1 MSGERTHSQVTGEQL
16 MRGKTEKKTPS
27 LAKAYIAMIA
37 AVAMAVLI
45 MVASRWTPGNFG
57 RFFLFFALA
66 MVASAMKIRLPG
78 FKTTISINFV
88 FILIGLALFS
98 FGETVLIG
106 LGGALVQSLWKTQ
119 TRPKAVQV
127 LFNASCLTVCTAAAF
142 WTSRAVPAMLG
153 LSSMA
158 ATMVLGACVYVVM
171 NTGLV
176 SLVISL
182 AEGHSITELW
192 SSCYEWTFPYFLVGA
207 AIAGLAGAAGH
218 GTNWGVTLLVV
229 PVMYFVHVYY
239 RMHIVR
245 AVLANIS
252 SDSQENGAVLAG
264 ASQGR

>member
-1 MSGERTHSQVTGEQL
+1 MMPG
-16 MRGKTEKKTPS
+16 P
-27 LAKAYIAMIA
+27 AKIYIALIA
-37 AVAMAVLI
+37 SVATAALTVAVY
-45 MVASRWTPGNFG
+45 RWNPENFG
-57 RFFLFFALA
+57 HFALFFALA

-88 FILIGLALFS
+88 FILIGIALFS
-98 FGETVLIG
+98 FGETVLIA
-106 LGGALVQSLWKTQ
+106 LGGALIQSLWKTQ
-119 TRPKAVQV
+119 SRPKLVQV
-127 LFNASCLTVCTAAAF
+127 LFNAACLTVCTAAAF
-142 WTSRAVPAMLG
+142 WTSRAAPATLG
-153 LSSMA
+153 LSSIA
-158 ATMVLGACVYVVM
+158 VTMVVGACAYVLL

-176 SLVISL
+176 SLVITL
-182 AEGHSITELW
+182 AEQRSLRETW

-207 AIAGLAGAAGH
+207 AIAGLASAAGH

-229 PVMYFVHVYY
+229 PVMYFVYVYY

>member
-1 MSGERTHSQVTGEQL
+1 MEEMMPG
-16 MRGKTEKKTPS
+16 P
-27 LAKAYIAMIA
+27 AKIYIALIA
-37 AVAMAVLI
+37 SVATAALTVAVY
-45 MVASRWTPGNFG
+45 RWNPENFG
-57 RFFLFFALA
+57 HFVLFFALA

-88 FILIGLALFS
+88 FILIGIALFS

-119 TRPKAVQV
+119 SRPRLVQV
-127 LFNASCLTVCTAAAF
+127 LFNAACLTVCAAAAF
-142 WTSRAVPAMLG
+142 WTSRAVPAKLG
-153 LSSMA
+153 LSSIA
-158 ATMVLGACVYVVM
+158 VTIVVGACAYVLL

-176 SLVISL
+176 SLVITL
-182 AEGHSITELW
+182 AEQRSLRETW

-207 AIAGLAGAAGH
+207 AIAGLASAAGH
-218 GTNWGVTLLVV
+218 RTNWGVTLLVV
-229 PVMYFVHVYY
+229 PVMYFVYVYY